1 MSLRLSGYDGLKFR
15 SLPLI
20 LTLFRVFGRR
30 WNHFYAWML
39 NRQERRNTIEDIIR
53 KSPQYTGKEKGLY
66 DLSVAQFH
74 LPLLERCGMT
84 AASRVLDFGCGFG
97 RSAVHLV
104 PFLDPGNYV
113 GIDLSA
119 ERIRMAHDYMAR
131 EGLQDRNP
139 AFHTAR
145 GDNSL
150 AFLGYG
156 SFDMVWARAVL
167 VHMPLVE
174 MRECL
179 TEIHKALKADG
190 VFVGDVGLT
199 PSGTVKTSVKDFW
212 VEEPIIREMVE
223 QVGFSYDH
231 VEDWQIGI
239 APEHQRPD
247 DMYRM
252 LRLTKQR

>member
-1 MSLRLSGYDGLKFR
+1 MILKLSGTRGLKFR

-20 LTLFRVFGRR
+20 LTVFRIFGRR

-39 NRQERRNTIEDIIR
+39 DRQERHNTIEKIIAG
-53 KSPQYTGKEKGLY
+53 SPQYTGKEKGLY

-74 LPLLERCGMT
+74 LPLLELCGMT
-84 AASRVLDFGCGFG
+84 PQSRVLDFGCGFG

-104 PFLDPGNYV
+104 PFLEPGNYV

-119 ERIRMAHDYMAR
+119 ERIRLAGDYMER
-131 EGLQDRNP
+131 ENLTDRG
-139 AFHTAR
+139 AVFHTAR
-145 GDNSL
+145 SDNSL
-150 AFLGYG
+150 AFLGHG

-167 VHMPLVE
+167 VHMPLAE

-179 TEIHKALKADG
+179 TEIHNALKDGG

-199 PSGTVKTSVKDFW
+199 RSGTVKTSVKDFW
-212 VEEPIIREMVE
+212 VEEPIIRKMVE
-223 QVGFSYDH
+223 EVGFSYDQ

-239 APEHQRPD
+239 APEHQRPSD
-247 DMYRM
+247 QYIM
-252 LRLTKQR
+252 LRLTKKR